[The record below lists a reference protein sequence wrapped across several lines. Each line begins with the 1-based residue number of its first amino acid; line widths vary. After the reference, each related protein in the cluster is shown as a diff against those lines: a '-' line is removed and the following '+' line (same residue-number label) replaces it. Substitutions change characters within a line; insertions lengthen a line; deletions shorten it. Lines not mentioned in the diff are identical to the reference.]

1 MPGLEAPPYL
11 DAVETS
17 LRTTSHGHV
26 LQCDKRK
33 AAAAHEEGAHKE
45 APAAKVGRK
54 AAARAPD
61 PADEGDLEAPPAR
74 RCTREFVARRAT
86 FRTRRQQRRHETPT
100 ESLVDLAKSLGIPEE
115 AMPDEHAMGGK
126 SYTLHAWSSAVV
138 EVHLA
143 RGAFWVK
150 RHATQEREAQD
161 IDDKGNKLPRNISWA
176 KYGGPQMAWDAA
188 KLRTGFDC
196 KWG

>member
-54 AAARAPD
+54 AAARV
-61 PADEGDLEAPPAR
+61 AR
-74 RCTREFVARRAT
+74 RATSLSREFVARRAT
-86 FRTRRQQRRHETPT
+86 FRTRRQQRPHETPT

-150 RHATQEREAQD
+150 RHATQEHEAQD

-176 KYGGPQMAWDAA
+176 KYDGPQMAWDAA